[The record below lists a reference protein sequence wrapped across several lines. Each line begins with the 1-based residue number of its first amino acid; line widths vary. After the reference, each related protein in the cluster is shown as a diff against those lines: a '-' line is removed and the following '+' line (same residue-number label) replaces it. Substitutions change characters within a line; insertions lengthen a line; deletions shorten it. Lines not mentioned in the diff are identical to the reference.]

1 MNRFIYYIFLV
12 IIITTIAC
20 KQKQVEN
27 KADILFTTL
36 SASETGI
43 DFLNQL
49 EYDENFNIYT
59 YRNFYNG
66 GGVGLGDFNKDGLL
80 DIYFTSNMKG
90 NQLYFNK
97 GDWKFENVT
106 EKAGVAGTRAW
117 STGVAIADVN
127 GDGWLDIYVCNS
139 GDVKGD
145 NKQNELFI
153 NNQNGTFSEQ
163 AEQYGLASKGY
174 STHAAFFDY
183 DKDGDL
189 DMYLLNN
196 SYRAIG
202 RFDLRKNER
211 QKRDPEGGHKFFRN
225 DDNRF
230 IDISE
235 AAGIYGSVIGFG
247 LGVTVGDVNRDG
259 WQDIYVSNDFF
270 ERDYLYINKGNGT
283 FKEDIENQMRSTSA
297 ASMGADMADVNND
310 GFPEIFVTDMLPGT
324 DRRMKT
330 KTTFE
335 NWNKYQSNLDN
346 GYFYQFIRN
355 TFQLN
360 NGDGTFSEIGR
371 LSGVEATDWSWGALL
386 ADFNSDG
393 YKDIFVANGIYK
405 DLTDQDFLTFFADE
419 QVRRSAIQN
428 GKVNFKMLI
437 DSIPSERVPNAVFM
451 NLGASGKGIQFKE
464 VAQEWGLGEPNFSN
478 GAAYGDLD
486 NDGDLDLILNN
497 VNSVATIYRN
507 NSNGKKG
514 AHYLQFELQGENKN
528 PFALGA
534 KITLQHQGQQFYTE
548 QMPVR
553 GFQSSMDYR
562 PLLGVGDI
570 DTIEVVLV
578 EWGNGDYTLLNNVPT
593 NQNLKLRQSDARPLQ
608 STDNQQVNLNASS
621 KQTLFQE
628 VTTPRG
634 INFQHKENNFVDFDR
649 DRLLYHMISTAGP
662 KVATGDVNGDG
673 REDFYIGGAKDQAG
687 QLFLQTAN
695 GRFTSTNQALFEEDK
710 LSEDTDCLFFDA
722 DTDGDLDL
730 YVASGG
736 NEFPSSSSALAS
748 RLYLNNGKGQFSKS
762 PQILPSFQYESSSC
776 VRNADFD
783 GDGDQDLFVGVRLQP
798 FYYGVPSS
806 GYLLQND
813 GKGNFTDV
821 TQAKAPALQ
830 KLGMMTDAIWED
842 YNKDGTP
849 DLIVIGEWM
858 PITIFQNNAGNLK
871 QIPTSDLRLPTSEG
885 WWNCIK
891 SGDFDRDGDMDF
903 VVGNHGL
910 NSRFRA
916 SDKRPLEMYIN
927 DFDQNGAVEQIL
939 CQYEGDKS
947 YPMALRQDLVAQMP
961 SLKKKYLKY
970 NKYANQTITDIF
982 TPEQL
987 KNSIHLKAFN
997 LQSSLLINNGDGT
1010 FDIKPLPLEAQFSP
1024 MYGLLVKDLDG
1035 DGNLDILGGG
1045 NLHEVKPEVGR
1056 YDASYGVYLRGD
1068 GKGDFSVVRSRESG
1082 LRLEGA
1088 VRDIESLRVGK
1099 EELIV
1104 VARNNAALQLFT
1116 FKK

>member
-202 RFDLRKNER
+202 SFDLRKNER

-628 VTTPRG
+628 VTMPRG